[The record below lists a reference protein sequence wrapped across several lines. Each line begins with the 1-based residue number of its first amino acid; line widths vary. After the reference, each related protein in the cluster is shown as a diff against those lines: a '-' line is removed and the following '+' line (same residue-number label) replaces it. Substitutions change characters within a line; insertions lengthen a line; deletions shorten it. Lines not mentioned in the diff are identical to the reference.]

1 MARLIVWLLAFAAL
15 TGQSSSSGFAG
26 VWSINRQL
34 SQFPKELGFNA
45 DWFPQPEPDGQAAA
59 PGAGGRGR
67 RGGSTGAPSGGA
79 PFSGRRESY
88 EDAPRVRLLTDETRN
103 PPARLMIVDH
113 TSAITVTNELGQS
126 RTFHANAREETI
138 DIQGVSMPVTAVRD
152 GEQFIVVYHVE
163 QDRDVRVTY
172 APAGERLNVDTEFLE
187 HGKGEKI
194 TRVYDAGV
202 AVTQALKAPPEA
214 PHETFDQRPGAE
226 FKGLKDVGILVED
239 LGPEAM
245 ACGLKRDAI
254 ENSLAQ
260 RLSGGGLAVKKNSDE
275 DTYVYV
281 NIITS
286 GLPNGACVTRYD
298 AFLYTHATAKLAYRD
313 QPVLVQVSLMHRG
326 GIASSTSAAHGAA
339 VQRGLEGYV
348 DLFLSQIRDANK

>member
-1 MARLIVWLLAFAAL
+1 MARLVFWLAFAAL
-15 TGQSSSSGFAG
+15 TAAQSSSAGFAG
-26 VWSINRQL
+26 VWSLNRQL
-34 SQFPKELGFNA
+34 SQFPKELGFSA
-45 DWFPQPEPDGQAAA
+45 DWFPTSDTTGRAA
-59 PGAGGRGR
+59 PPARLR
-67 RGGSTGAPSGGA
+67 
-79 PFSGRRESY
+79 SY
-88 EDAPRVRLLTDETRN
+88 EDAQRLRILTEDTRT

-113 TSAITVTNELGQS
+113 TSAVTITNELGQS
-126 RTFHANAREETI
+126 RTFHPNAKAETI
-138 DIQGVSMPVTAVRD
+138 DIQGVAMPVTAARD
-152 GEQFIVVYHVE
+152 GDQLVVVYHVE

-172 APAGERLNVDTEFLE
+172 TPAGAERLNVDTEFLD
-187 HGKGEKI
+187 HGKGEKM

-239 LGPEAM
+239 LSSQAIG
-245 ACGLKRDAI
+245 CGLSRDAL
-254 ENSLAQ
+254 ETALSR
-260 RLSGGGLAVKKNSDE
+260 RLTAGGFTVRKNSDE

-281 NIITS
+281 NVMTTTVAN
-286 GLPNGACVTRYD
+286 GLCVSRYD

-326 GIASSTSAAHGAA
+326 GIASSPSAAHAAA
-339 VQRGLEGYV
+339 VQRGLETYV